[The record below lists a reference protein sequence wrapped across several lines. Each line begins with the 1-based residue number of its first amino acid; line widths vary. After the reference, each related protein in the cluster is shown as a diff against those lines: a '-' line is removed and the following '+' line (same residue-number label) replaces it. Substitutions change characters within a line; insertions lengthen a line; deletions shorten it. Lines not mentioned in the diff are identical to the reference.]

1 MTFDLVT
8 MGRVGVDLYPDQ
20 SGVPLAEVRSF
31 SKFLGGTATN
41 VAVACA
47 RYGHRTAVVTKVGD
61 DGFGPYVRSA
71 LRGFGVD
78 DRYVG
83 TDPDLRTPVVFCELH
98 PPDHFP
104 LLFYRQPKAPDMNLR
119 LAELDLDALTSC
131 RILWTTGT
139 GLSDD
144 PSRTATMG
152 ALTARRDA
160 TPGALTVH
168 DLDYRPMFW
177 SDPTEAGRRQRDAL
191 AHATV
196 AIGNLEECA
205 VAVGEGSPAEMARRI
220 LDLGVEVAVVKMGP
234 EGVTAFTPEGP
245 VTAPPVPVEVVNGL
259 GAGDAFGGAVCH
271 GLLSGW
277 DWEETV
283 TFANAAGAY
292 VAARLACADAMPDE
306 AEVRELLARA

>member
-1 MTFDLVT
+1 

-139 GLSDD
+139 GLSDE

-168 DLDYRPMFW
+168 DLDYRPIELDFEKK
-177 SDPTEAGRRQRDAL
+177 DIPYFFVLDKDGKIIF
-191 AHATV
+191 ATSGSYSESKLDQ
-196 AIGNLEECA
+196 IEE
-205 VAVGEGSPAEMARRI
+205 VIE
-220 LDLGVEVAVVKMGP
+220 
-234 EGVTAFTPEGP
+234 
-245 VTAPPVPVEVVNGL
+245 
-259 GAGDAFGGAVCH
+259 
-271 GLLSGW
+271 
-277 DWEETV
+277 
-283 TFANAAGAY
+283 
-292 VAARLACADAMPDE
+292 
-306 AEVRELLARA
+306 